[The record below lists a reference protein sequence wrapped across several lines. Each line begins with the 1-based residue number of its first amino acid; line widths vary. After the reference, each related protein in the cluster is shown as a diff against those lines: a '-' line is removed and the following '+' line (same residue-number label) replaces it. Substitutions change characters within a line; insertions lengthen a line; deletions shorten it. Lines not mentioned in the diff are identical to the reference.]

1 MSFGKVCTL
10 NKHPITK
17 IYIVS
22 IHYNT
27 SECKNHKERITT
39 SYTYICLMEVQNCLR
54 EKGVKLQRNN
64 SNTRKLLDFGT
75 LKYV

>member
-1 MSFGKVCTL
+1 
-10 NKHPITK
+10 
-17 IYIVS
+17 
-22 IHYNT
+22 
-27 SECKNHKERITT
+27 
-39 SYTYICLMEVQNCLR
+39 MEVQNCLR